1 MGRKNPPQRGY
12 HITLPFS
19 SQRQI
24 VLRPGK
30 SVFRTKA
37 QPRIWGTFRL
47 EKLEFACYSIG
58 TKRRYN
64 ISKSSGGL
72 PKATVPNG
80 NQSDFKSK

>member
-1 MGRKNPPQRGY
+1 MGAEGA
-12 HITLPFS
+12 
-19 SQRQI
+19 
-24 VLRPGK
+24 K

-37 QPRIWGTFRL
+37 NVCIWGTFRL

-72 PKATVPNG
+72 PKATVSNG